1 MAIFKDIQSAELN
14 KGLRPH
20 VVFSNSDT
28 EQSFYLHFYNKFVQ
42 VKHGF
47 KSTANLHLHKCQL
60 PTRSK
65 AEDLFLQNTS
75 LLESLSLL
83 QVTFNP
89 LCFLACPLIQNNA
102 RIIKSSALSRTAPWE
117 LFNTTTNQITQS
129 ITQCLFS
136 GLSLYY
142 EPFI

>member
-28 EQSFYLHFYNKFVQ
+28 EQSFYLRFYNEFVQ
-42 VKHGF
+42 VKHAF

-65 AEDLFLQNTS
+65 AEELLLQNTS
-75 LLESLSLL
+75 LLEILSLL
-83 QVTFNP
+83 RVTFNP

-102 RIIKSSALSRTAPWE
+102 TIIKSSALSRTAPWG
-117 LFNTTTNQITQS
+117 LFNTTTNQV
-129 ITQCLFS
+129 
-136 GLSLYY
+136 
-142 EPFI
+142 